1 MKVLQQNHFSF
12 MNQSPNK
19 TALLLWILL
28 TILLVFPLLLSQFP
42 QISGEKLYGV
52 GTIDRHDLSLTW
64 KNISTGKFQDDA
76 DRLIRQDIGLS
87 NYWVRLHNEINFR
100 AFRYSNTEKLVLGK
114 NDCFFEEIY
123 ITEYLGHNYI
133 GEYFI
138 RKKVANLKRLQEL
151 LEKQYNKHL
160 ILVFE
165 PGKASFS
172 PEAIPDR
179 YRPEQKGTSNY
190 EGFTRECNRQ
200 GVGYLDLNRYFVEQK
215 PLHPHKLYSKYG
227 VHWSSYGLWLAA
239 DTLTGFLE
247 RTCGIDLPDCLVL
260 GDSNSTRNKDLDFD
274 LEPPMNLLCELP
286 HETMNF
292 PIRTFRYDSTRHAR
306 PRAFTIADSYYWS
319 IWNSGI
325 AQNLFS
331 DNTFWYYNRTVYP
344 DIWDPIVW
352 ADKSKLKETIERND
366 IILLMI
372 TEANLY
378 DFGWGFVEE
387 ALAVLDSTYVPDPEI
402 TALNETLGN
411 KETYRA
417 LLLRSQREQVPFAE
431 LLKPSGK

>member
-1 MKVLQQNHFSF
+1 MNQNH
-12 MNQSPNK
+12 NK
-19 TALLLWILL
+19 AALLLWIFIMVLL
-28 TILLVFPLLLSQFP
+28 FFPLLLSQFP
-42 QISGEKLYGV
+42 QFSGEKLHG
-52 GTIDRHDLSLTW
+52 ISALSRHDAPLTW
-64 KNISTGKFQDDA
+64 KEIASGKFQENSDQ
-76 DRLIRQDIGLS
+76 LIRQNIGLS
-87 NYWVRLHNEINFR
+87 NNWVRLHNEINFR

-133 GEYFI
+133 GDYFI
-138 RKKVANLKRLQEL
+138 RKKVENLKRLQEIL
-151 LEKQYNKHL
+151 DKQYNKHL

-172 PEAIPDR
+172 PEAIPER
-179 YRPEQKGTSNY
+179 YHPEKKGTSNY
-190 EGFTRECNRQ
+190 EGFTRECDRQ
-200 GVGYLDLNRYFVEQK
+200 EVGYLDLNRYFVEQK
-215 PLHPHKLYSKYG
+215 PLCPHKLYSKYG
-227 VHWSSYGLWLAA
+227 VHWSSYGLWLAT
-239 DTLTGFLE
+239 DTLTGFIE

-260 GDSNSTRNKDLDFD
+260 GDSNSTLNKDLDFD

-292 PIRTFRYDSTRHAR
+292 PIRTFQYDSTQHAR
-306 PRAFTIADSYYWS
+306 PRALTIADSYYWS

-378 DFGWGFVEE
+378 DFGWSFVEE
-387 ALAVLDSTYVPDPEI
+387 ALAALDSTYVPDPEI
-402 TALNETLGN
+402 TALNETLGD